1 MTESIIQN
9 PQVEK
14 GKIQRV
20 LGHLKGT
27 PGPTIV
33 FVGGIHGN
41 EPSGVRALQQVIA
54 ELREAKTP
62 ICGELLAISGNSK
75 ALASERRFIDED
87 LNRIWSH
94 DRVEKMR
101 NGSFEVNSAEDQEQ
115 LEIFKELDS
124 VLSDG
129 KGPFYFMDLHTTSG
143 DTVPF
148 LTVNDSLANRRFTSQ
163 YPLPMVLGIE
173 EYLNGP
179 LLSYINELGYIAFG
193 FEGGSH
199 YDPMAVKNHRAFI
212 YLSLTFA
219 GVLKKEDIDLESH
232 WNQLADQHPELDA
245 PFEIVYRQW
254 IEDDDKFN
262 MLRGYVNFQKVQQGE
277 LLAEFNGSA
286 MRSPIDG
293 RIFMPLYQAQGN
305 DAFFIIRKIPSF
317 FLWLSAVLRK
327 MRADRLLPLLPGVSR
342 DQSSL
347 QTLVVDKRIA
357 RFLTKPILHLLGFR
371 YRETSGNKVII
382 KNREAAS
389 RDKRYLQ

>member
-1 MTESIIQN
+1 M
-9 PQVEK
+9 EK
-14 GKIQRV
+14 GKFKRV
-20 LGHLKGT
+20 LGRLVGT

-41 EPSGVRALQQVIA
+41 EPSGVWALQQVIS

-62 ICGELLAISGNSK
+62 ICGELVALTGNRK
-75 ALASERRFIDED
+75 ALAAEKRFIDED
-87 LNRIWSH
+87 LNRIWSE
-94 DRVEKMR
+94 DRVERIRK
-101 NGSFEVNSAEDQEQ
+101 GTFEVRSSEDQEQ
-115 LEIFKELDS
+115 LEIFQELDA

-129 KGPFYFMDLHTTSG
+129 NRPFYFMDLHTTSG
-143 DTVPF
+143 ETVPF
-148 LTVNDSLANRRFTSQ
+148 LTVNDSLANRHFTSR
-163 YPLPMVLGIE
+163 YPLPTILGIE

-193 FEGGSH
+193 FEGGMH
-199 YDPMAVKNHRAFI
+199 YDPKAVKNHRAFI

-219 GVLKKEDIDLESH
+219 GLLKKEDIDYNSH
-232 WNQLADQHPELDA
+232 WKQLAGHQPELNA
-245 PFEIVYRQW
+245 PFEIIYREW
-254 IEDDDKFN
+254 INDEDKFT
-262 MLRGYVNFQKVQQGE
+262 MLRGFVNFQKIQKDEQ
-277 LLAEFNGSA
+277 LAELNGSA

-305 DAFFIIRKIPSF
+305 DAFFIIRKIPRF

-327 MRADRLLPLLPGVSR
+327 MRADGLLPLLPGISR

-357 RFLTKPILHLLGFR
+357 RFLTKPILHLLGYR

-382 KNREAAS
+382 KSREAAS
-389 RDKRYLQ
+389 RSKHYQ